1 MFSPTR
7 SYKSMS
13 LVDPAPIT
21 PSFSRHARVAL
32 LSAMPVVSTKS
43 SMRAFMADTV
53 ADEPSSITFLIV
65 DDTNNLIDAESVRV
79 PIAWSVP
86 LQEDEDVDDEDD
98 ELETD
103 DEDEV
108 DSDDDEDV
116 DDEDVDDVDEDDELL
131 AEEDDDEVTCPAV
144 EEDELVELL
153 LEIEE
158 DVDKVEDELEDE
170 DEEVEEDELED
181 ELVELLLEDE
191 EDVVIAAVLEDENE
205 VVELLSVLRDDSD
218 SVCEDELRATVL
230 DVERATVLELERAT
244 VLDVLI
250 SPDWNAPRSH
260 TSPAI
265 KSCLMSMFCS

>member
-1 MFSPTR
+1 MSWPNASRPSPAPMFSPTR

-86 LQEDEDVDDEDD
+86 LQEDEDVDDE
-98 ELETD
+98 
-103 DEDEV
+103 
-108 DSDDDEDV
+108 
-116 DDEDVDDVDEDDELL
+116 
-131 AEEDDDEVTCPAV
+131 
-144 EEDELVELL
+144 
-153 LEIEE
+153 E

-205 VVELLSVLRDDSD
+205 VVGLLSVLR
-218 SVCEDELRATVL
+218 ED
-230 DVERATVLELERAT
+230 
-244 VLDVLI
+244 
-250 SPDWNAPRSH
+250 
-260 TSPAI
+260 
-265 KSCLMSMFCS
+265 